1 METIREFKYISAT
14 SGELLFKFPFR
25 VGDLVMVTD
34 WGESYSSYKEA
45 FKYFGLWDKN
55 FNVRF
60 PFYATYPWRRRE
72 EIKNRLFKVM
82 GVVEHRNNSG
92 YSVFYIKDNEN
103 KEAII
108 GGEGLKPFKVFPLRP
123 GETNE
128 IKINKLK

>member
-1 METIREFKYISAT
+1 METTKEFKYISAT
-14 SGELLFKFPFR
+14 SGRILSTFPFR

-55 FNVRF
+55 YEIRF
-60 PFYATYPWRRRE
+60 PFYATCSERRRKE
-72 EIKNRLFKVM
+72 NKNRLFKIM
-82 GVVEHRNNSG
+82 GVVEHRNNG
-92 YSVFYIKDNEN
+92 CSVFYIKDNEN
-103 KEAII
+103 RESII